1 MSQRPVS
8 PTLEEARRTH
18 GGGSPTRAIPLY
30 ERALK
35 EDAENPDILSAYGL
49 ALVEAGRPS
58 DAEAP
63 LRRAIE
69 LDPTRPAYRVNL
81 AELFFKVGETELAI
95 DTLKTV
101 ADEHQNF
108 PRAFSRLGRA
118 YVEKRDLAAAA
129 DAFDRAL
136 QLDPND
142 QPTGLLLART
152 LAAQQ
157 NYGAAYYVLD
167 HLERVNPNDVEAIR
181 FRLEI
186 AIARRDFQ
194 ALDAL
199 AERLTKLA
207 PDDPQGWRGIATA
220 RYEDGRYED
229 ALAALERAL
238 TLEPKT
244 AAGLSQLAATAIQ
257 TLDFAKAEAA
267 LDEAEALDAG
277 NTLLL
282 STRALLRTY
291 QGRKEEAEAYCRR
304 CIEADPHFINVYPQ
318 LSVLRNGWLSDEEE
332 ANARAILD
340 NAALTPSSRAIAAY
354 VVAHNRDARGD
365 FEGAF
370 ETYARANG
378 LAQERNRA
386 ENLRYDFEGHAAWTD
401 AIISVFRSPPSNID
415 ESYHEG
421 AQPIFIIGLPR
432 CGSTL
437 VESVISAHSEVDA
450 GGEMP
455 MIPNMFNPWLKANY
469 RLGEAALLP
478 AERTAAAERYMRGV
492 PKRFTK
498 PRFTDKN
505 LLNLEAAGFIAQVFP
520 RSVII
525 NVRRNPVENGLAIWR
540 QDMLKFWAWTTSFDD
555 IAHRYGLY
563 AKLVDHFERVLPGR
577 FHTVQYEDFVR
588 GFDVE
593 AKRLIA
599 LCGLQWEEGCR
610 DFQKARAIAPTIS
623 AIQVRGEV
631 SLKGERAGA
640 YGSRIDPLRRAL
652 EAQGVDLATGALKR

>member
-1 MSQRPVS
+1 MSQRPTS
-8 PTLEEARRTH
+8 PILEEARRTH
-18 GGGSPTRAIPLY
+18 GAGSPTRAIPIY
-30 ERALK
+30 ERALE
-35 EDAENPDILSAYGL
+35 EDTENPDILSAYGL
-49 ALVEAGRPS
+49 ALVEAGRPT
-58 DAEAP
+58 DAETP
-63 LRRAIE
+63 LRRAIAI
-69 LDPTRPAYRVNL
+69 DPTRPGYRVNL
-81 AELFFKVGETELAI
+81 AELFFKVGETDLAI
-95 DTLKTV
+95 ETLQQTIS
-101 ADEHQNF
+101 AHPTF
-108 PRAFSRLGRA
+108 PRAFARLGRA
-118 YVEKRDLAAAA
+118 QIDSRNFAAAA
-129 DAFDRAL
+129 ETLDRAL

-142 QPTGLLLART
+142 RTSGLLLARA
-152 LAAQQ
+152 LAAQE
-157 NYGAAYYVLD
+157 NYGAVYYVLD
-167 HLERVNPNDVEAIR
+167 HLEKVFPNDIQVKK

-186 AIARRDFQ
+186 ARMRQDFP
-194 ALDAL
+194 AL
-199 AERLTKLA
+199 AVLAEELVKLS

-244 AAGLSQLAATAIQ
+244 ADGLSQLAATAIQ

-267 LDEAEALDAG
+267 LDAAEALDAG
-277 NTLLL
+277 NTRLL

-304 CIEADPHFINVYPQ
+304 CIEADPHFISVYPQ

-340 NAALTPSSRAIAAY
+340 NAALTPGSRAIAAY
-354 VVAHNRDARGD
+354 VIAHNRDARGD
-365 FEGAF
+365 IDGAF

-378 LAQERNRA
+378 LAEERNRA

-401 AIISVFRSPPSNID
+401 AIISVFRSPPPIVE
-415 ESYHEG
+415 ESHHEG

-455 MIPNMFNPWLKANY
+455 MMPNMFNPWLKANY

-478 AERTAAAERYMRGV
+478 AERGAAAERYMRGV
-492 PKRFTK
+492 PTRFTK

-540 QDMLKFWAWTTSFDD
+540 
-555 IAHRYGLY
+555 
-563 AKLVDHFERVLPGR
+563 
-577 FHTVQYEDFVR
+577 
-588 GFDVE
+588 
-593 AKRLIA
+593 
-599 LCGLQWEEGCR
+599 
-610 DFQKARAIAPTIS
+610 
-623 AIQVRGEV
+623 
-631 SLKGERAGA
+631 
-640 YGSRIDPLRRAL
+640 
-652 EAQGVDLATGALKR
+652 

>member
-1 MSQRPVS
+1 MSQRPAS
-8 PTLEEARRTH
+8 PALEEARRAH
-18 GGGSPTRAIPLY
+18 SAGSPTRAIPIY
-30 ERALK
+30 ERALE

-49 ALVEAGRPS
+49 ALVEAGRPT

-63 LRRAIE
+63 LRRAVEI
-69 LDPTRPAYRVNL
+69 DPSRPGFRVNL
-81 AELFFKVGETELAI
+81 AELYFKVGETELAI
-95 DTLKTV
+95 DTLKNVT
-101 ADEHQNF
+101 AEHQSF
-108 PRAFSRLGRA
+108 ARAFARLGRA
-118 YVEKRDLAAAA
+118 HVEKQELAAAA
-129 DAFDRAL
+129 NALDRAL

-142 QPTGLLLART
+142 QSTGLLLART

-199 AERLTKLA
+199 AERLTKLL

-238 TLEPKT
+238 RLEPKT
-244 AAGLSQLAATAIQ
+244 AEGLSQFAMTAIQ
-257 TLDFAKAEAA
+257 ALDFAKAEVA
-267 LDEAEALDAG
+267 LDEAEALDPG
-277 NTLLL
+277 NARLL
-282 STRALLRTY
+282 STKALLRTY

-304 CIEADPHFINVYPQ
+304 CIEAAPHFVSVYPQ
-318 LSVLRNGWLSDEEE
+318 LSVLRDGWLSDEEE
-332 ANARAILD
+332 ANASAILE
-340 NAALTPSSRAIAAY
+340 NPALTPGSRAIAAY

-365 FEGAF
+365 IEGAF
-370 ETYARANG
+370 ATYLRANS

-386 ENLRYDFEGHAAWTD
+386 ENLRYDYDGHAAWTD
-401 AIISVFRSPPSNID
+401 AILDVFRGPAPIVG
-415 ESYHEG
+415 ESHHEG
-421 AQPIFIIGLPR
+421 VQPIFIIGLPR

-455 MIPNMFNPWLKANY
+455 MMPNMFNPWLKANY

-478 AERTAAAERYMRGV
+478 AERRAAAERYMRGI
-492 PKRFTK
+492 PARFTK

-520 RSVII
+520 KAVII

-555 IAHRYGLY
+555 IAKRYGLY
-563 AKLVDHFERVLPGR
+563 AKLVDHFERVLPER
-577 FHTVQYEDFVR
+577 FHTIQYEDFVR
-588 GFDVE
+588 GFDAE
-593 AKRLIA
+593 AKKLIA
-599 LCGLQWEEGCR
+599 LCGLKWEEGCR
-610 DFQKARAIAPTIS
+610 DFQKARAVAPTIS
-623 AIQVRGEV
+623 AIQVRGDV

>member
-1 MSQRPVS
+1 MSQRPAS
-8 PTLEEARRTH
+8 PALIEARRIH
-18 GGGSPTRAIPLY
+18 GAGSPTRAIPIY
-30 ERALK
+30 ERALL
-35 EDAENPDILSAYGL
+35 DDPENPDTLSAYGL
-49 ALVEAGRPS
+49 ALVEAGRPT

-69 LDPTRPAYRVNL
+69 TDPAQPAYRVNL
-81 AELFFKVGETELAI
+81 AELYFKVGETELAI
-95 DTLKTV
+95 DTLKNVT
-101 ADEHQNF
+101 AEHQKF
-108 PRAFSRLGRA
+108 ARAFARLGRA
-118 YVEKRDLAAAA
+118 YVERQELAAAA
-129 DAFDRAL
+129 DALDRAL

-142 QPTGLLLART
+142 QSTGLLLARA

-157 NYGAAYYVLD
+157 NYAAAYYVLD

-199 AERLTKLA
+199 AERLTKLV
-207 PDDPQGWRGIATA
+207 PEDPQGWRGIATA

-238 TLEPKT
+238 ALEPKT
-244 AAGLSQLAATAIQ
+244 AEGLSQFAMTAIQ
-257 TLDFAKAEAA
+257 ALDFAKAEAA
-267 LDEAEALDAG
+267 LDEAEALDPG
-277 NTLLL
+277 NARML
-282 STRALLRTY
+282 STKALLRTY
-291 QGRKEEAEAYCRR
+291 QGRKEEAETYCRR
-304 CIEADPHFINVYPQ
+304 CIDTDPYFVSVYPQ
-318 LSVLRNGWLSDEEE
+318 LSVLREGWLSDEEE

-340 NAALTPSSRAIAAY
+340 DEALTLGSRAIAAY

-365 FEGAF
+365 IDGAF
-370 ETYARANG
+370 ATYSRANS

-386 ENLRYDFEGHAAWTD
+386 ENLRYDYEGHAAWTD
-401 AIISVFRSPPSNID
+401 AILDVFRSPASKD
-415 ESYHEG
+415 EESHHDG

-455 MIPNMFNPWLKANY
+455 MMPNMFNPWLKANY

-478 AERTAAAERYMRGV
+478 AERGAAAERYMRGV
-492 PKRFTK
+492 PARFAK

-520 RSVII
+520 KAVII

-555 IAHRYGLY
+555 IAKRYGLY
-563 AKLVDHFERVLPGR
+563 AKLVDHFERMLPGR
-577 FHTVQYEDFVR
+577 FHTIQYENFVSN
-588 GFDVE
+588 FDVE
-593 AKRLIA
+593 AKELIA
-599 LCGLQWEEGCR
+599 LCGLQWEEGCTE
-610 DFQKARAIAPTIS
+610 FQKTRAIAPTIS
-623 AIQVRGEV
+623 AIQVRGQV

-652 EAQGVDLATGALKR
+652 EAEGVDLATGALKR